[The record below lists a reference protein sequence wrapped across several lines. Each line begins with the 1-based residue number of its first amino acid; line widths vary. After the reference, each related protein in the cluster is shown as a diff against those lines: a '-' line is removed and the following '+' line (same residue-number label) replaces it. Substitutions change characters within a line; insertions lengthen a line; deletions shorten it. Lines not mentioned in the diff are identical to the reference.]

1 MKNFS
6 ECFTHLVCCRY
17 WRDGVTTRQL
27 IGGLSVFFYT
37 RCWLVRYVLH
47 VRYIL
52 NFHQNVQRYKK
63 YHLLE
68 QFSVRNKTGLLLVL
82 LYFVLIGIEKSRHS
96 LNQSDKKLN
105 PITTWSPTFSR
116 ALCSWFG
123 FSLSFYRL
131 FRVFFFSSDLLWF
144 CFYDTQSKSTLYV
157 CTNQNWIGIQSVQ

>member
-1 MKNFS
+1 MSN
-6 ECFTHLVCCRY
+6 
-17 WRDGVTTRQL
+17 VT
-27 IGGLSVFFYT
+27 
-37 RCWLVRYVLH
+37 
-47 VRYIL
+47 
-52 NFHQNVQRYKK
+52 KK

-116 ALCSWFG
+116 ALCCCFG

-131 FRVFFFSSDLLWF
+131 LRVSFLLIYFGFAFTILSLKALYMSALIKTESEYSPFNNRYYYFFTYMLSYFVQGSSLFS
-144 CFYDTQSKSTLYV
+144 V
-157 CTNQNWIGIQSVQ
+157 V

>member
-1 MKNFS
+1 MALRLGS
-6 ECFTHLVCCRY
+6 
-17 WRDGVTTRQL
+17 
-27 IGGLSVFFYT
+27 
-37 RCWLVRYVLH
+37 WLVVFRCSFIRDADWSGTFYALD
-47 VRYIL
+47 IFL
-52 NFHQNVQRYKK
+52 NFHQNVQ

-96 LNQSDKKLN
+96 LKQSDKKLN

-116 ALCSWFG
+116 ALCCWFG

>member
-1 MKNFS
+1 MSN
-6 ECFTHLVCCRY
+6 
-17 WRDGVTTRQL
+17 VT
-27 IGGLSVFFYT
+27 
-37 RCWLVRYVLH
+37 
-47 VRYIL
+47 
-52 NFHQNVQRYKK
+52 KK
-63 YHLLE
+63 YLLLE

-131 FRVFFFSSDLLWF
+131 FRVSFLLIYFGFAFTILSLKALYMSALIKTELEYSPFNNRYYYFFTSMLSYFVQGSSLL
-144 CFYDTQSKSTLYV
+144 LV
-157 CTNQNWIGIQSVQ
+157 V